1 MGRGMLRDYHKNPRV
16 FDGWLKANAV
26 FGLILTIGVLA
37 MALAGFYSAGRLDSA
52 TDFSSV
58 SRDLAARRAAETVPV
73 KNLPVQK
80 IHDMS
85 FVFPHDD

>member
-1 MGRGMLRDYHKNPRV
+1 VGRTMRRDYQRNPRE

-37 MALAGFYSAGRLDSA
+37 MALAGFYSVGQPDSA
-52 TDFSSV
+52 TEFSSV
-58 SRDLAARRAAETVPV
+58 SRVAAPTTAETVPI

>member
-1 MGRGMLRDYHKNPRV
+1 VGRRMQRDYERNPSE

-26 FGLILTIGVLA
+26 FGLTLTIGVLA
-37 MALAGFYSAGRLDSA
+37 MALAGFYGRPDSA
-52 TDFSSV
+52 TEFSSV
-58 SRDLAARRAAETVPV
+58 SRGFAARRAAETVPV
-73 KNLPVQK
+73 RNLPVQK